1 MSDIQTRL
9 DDLRGRVRA
18 LSASSNADEVAGL
31 ERAARGLMADAKN
44 TPYEDAARALFAEL
58 ARRGKALPPSPDD
71 DTSAQ
76 LQGLLRRARIRIEIA
91 GDDEDIDDAL
101 DILAQVLSQQPDNT
115 EAIALAQQAAAASP
129 TATQHVRD
137 LFNRYGIDA
146 EPNPSAAAP
155 PHADET
161 PLRDAPPAYPSS
173 AGYPAPERGT
183 SPLPTGSGST
193 PQGQGPINAGNDID
207 TLLSE
212 ITQTYYAGEYQQ
224 TIELANRVLAQDPGN
239 PTALDYRG
247 KAEDNLI
254 RGVVPDHRIPFDARV
269 AFNRAN
275 SLVRAGNYDEAERL
289 YREARDLA
297 ERSGIPTWK
306 DAESA
311 LLEIQDLSLARQM
324 LDEGDRLLTTDNWA
338 EALRRYE
345 GALRVVPND
354 PQAEERIDT
363 VRRVMNETEQVAVQ
377 LSMLSGGLPEQAAQL
392 QNIQATL
399 ARVRQ
404 LLPASARIGQLQEEA
419 NNRLKGIKTQL
430 ADQAN
435 AALQRAANAMT
446 VEERLNLNNQALK
459 LLELAV
465 KLDPSDSSLADKLL
479 QARGDVGTLEGVRQ
493 SVERADALVAQN
505 QDNDLGQARTT
516 LAKLTDYAQDER
528 YRAVVGALLER
539 YLERANYALDEGLI
553 SDAEAY
559 VEIMHDDPFR
569 VLGRRPEVARLD
581 TELKEVRRSR
591 RLQTGVGGIS
601 IIIILAVSIYFTQP
615 VWGPIIDPPPTATA
629 TATLTPS
636 VTPTASNTPT
646 PSTTPTVTITPSP
659 TITPSF
665 TPTASLTPT
674 HTPTLTHTPTATV
687 TDTPTLTPTVTA
699 TLTPTATAT
708 ATLTPTITPTTPV
721 LCRVFVGNNLNRAN
735 VRVRPDVLS
744 AQIGFLPSGEAADV
758 LELRRNDRG
767 ELWYNISAT
776 IEGNSSIEGWVRSD
790 TVVEITNCPPLP

>member
-9 DDLRGRVRA
+9 DELRGRVRA
-18 LSASSNADEVAGL
+18 LSASSSADEAAGL

-58 ARRGKALPPSPDD
+58 ARRGRAQPAPANDE
-71 DTSAQ
+71 TTAQ
-76 LQGLLRRARIRIEIA
+76 LEGLLRRARIRIEIA

-101 DILAQVLSQQPDNT
+101 DILAQVFSQQATNT
-115 EAIALAQQAAAASP
+115 EAVALAQQAAATSP
-129 TATQHVRD
+129 TAAQHVRD

-146 EPNPSAAAP
+146 EPNPTAP
-155 PHADET
+155 PPPRTEPDEPPPFGAGT
-161 PLRDAPPAYPSS
+161 PAYPTS
-173 AGYPAPERGT
+173 AGYPPPEQGARAAG
-183 SPLPTGSGST
+183 GRT
-193 PQGQGPINAGNDID
+193 PGQGPLAAGNDTD
-207 TLLSE
+207 ALLSE
-212 ITQTYYAGEYQQ
+212 ITQTYYAGDYQQ
-224 TIELANRVLAQDPGN
+224 TIELANRVMAADPGN
-239 PTALDYRG
+239 PTALEYRE

-338 EALRRYE
+338 DALRRYE

-363 VRRVMNETEQVAVQ
+363 VRRVMNETEAAAVQ

-392 QNIQATL
+392 QNLQASL

-404 LLPASARIGQLQEEA
+404 LLPASTRVSQLHSEAAARLT
-419 NNRLKGIKTQL
+419 GIKTQL
-430 ADQAN
+430 TDQAN
-435 AALQRAANAMT
+435 AALTRAANAMT

-465 KLDPSDSSLADKLL
+465 KLDPADSSLSDKLL

-493 SVERADALVAQN
+493 SIERADAQIAQN
-505 QDNDLGQARTT
+505 QDTDLGQARAT

-539 YLERANYALDEGLI
+539 YLERANYALDQGLI
-553 SDAEAY
+553 ADAEAY
-559 VEIMHDDPFR
+559 VEMMHDEPFR

-581 TELKEVRRSR
+581 TELKEVRRVR
-591 RLQTGVGGIS
+591 RIQTGVGGIS
-601 IIIILAVSIYFTQP
+601 IIVILAVSVFFTQP
-615 VWGPIIDPPPTATA
+615 VWGPILNPPPTATP
-629 TATLTPS
+629 TATFTPS
-636 VTPTASNTPT
+636 VTPTPSNTPMPT
-646 PSTTPTVTITPSP
+646 LTPTLTITPSP
-659 TITPSF
+659 TMTPSF

-674 HTPTLTHTPTATV
+674 HTPTLTHTPTATA
-687 TDTPTLTPTVTA
+687 TGTATATFTPTA
-699 TLTPTATAT
+699 TLTPTE
-708 ATLTPTITPTTPV
+708 TPTITPTAPV

-735 VRVRPDVLS
+735 VRVQPDVLS
-744 AQIGFLPSGEAADV
+744 TQIGFLPAGQAADV
-758 LELRRNDRG
+758 LRQDRNERG
-767 ELWYNISAT
+767 ELWYNISAV
-776 IEGNSSIEGWVRSD
+776 IEGGSSIDGWVRSD
-790 TVVEITNCPPLP
+790 TVVEITNCPALP